1 MIFKVECRGAFTFL
15 MYVSLL
21 LGKSEANVATQDDLH
36 LLRLLTPLLKLY
48 TAKQAINVSSEGL
61 ESFGG
66 QGYIE
71 DTGLPTIF
79 RDSQVLSIW
88 EGTTNVLSLDVL
100 RCIEKSKGDVIK
112 SFSMVIKNTCENGLK
127 SNNDE
132 IKAHSQLIIK
142 SSQDLVKFMLKNQ
155 NLLMNCARD
164 FSFSL
169 CRVFIGN
176 YFFFLN
182 SNLNIKFEKKKFFQQ
197 IYCLINAFNRI

>member
-1 MIFKVECRGAFTFL
+1 

-21 LGKSEANVATQDDLH
+21 LGKSEANVASVDDLH

-48 TAKQAINVSSEGL
+48 TAKQAISVSSEGL
-61 ESFGG
+61 ETFGG

-100 RCIEKSKGDVIK
+100 RCIEKSKGEVIK
-112 SFSMVIKNTCENGLK
+112 SFGLTIKNTCEIGLK
-127 SNNDE
+127 SNDE
-132 IKAHSQLIIK
+132 YIKASASHIMK
-142 SSQDLVKFMLKNQ
+142 SSHDLVKFMMKNQ
-155 NLLMNCARD
+155 DLLMNCARD

-169 CRVFIGN
+169 CRLFIGM
-176 YFFFLN
+176 L
-182 SNLNIKFEKKKFFQQ
+182 
-197 IYCLINAFNRI
+197 IYILLRILPLKGFY

>member
-1 MIFKVECRGAFTFL
+1 

-21 LGKSEANVATQDDLH
+21 LGKSEANIANADDMH

-48 TAKQAINVSSEGL
+48 TAKQAINISSEGL
-61 ESFGG
+61 ETFGG

-100 RCIEKSKGDVIK
+100 RCIEKSKGEVIK
-112 SFSMVIKNTCENGLK
+112 SFSSTIKNTCELGLN
-127 SNNDE
+127 SNISD
-132 IKAHSQLIIK
+132 IKANAHLIMK
-142 SSQDLVKFMLKNQ
+142 SSYELVKFMMKNQ
-155 NLLMNCARD
+155 DLLMNCARD

-169 CRVFIGN
+169 SRVFIG
-176 YFFFLN
+176 
-182 SNLNIKFEKKKFFQQ
+182 K
-197 IYCLINAFNRI
+197 LISIVFSKIFKNVSI